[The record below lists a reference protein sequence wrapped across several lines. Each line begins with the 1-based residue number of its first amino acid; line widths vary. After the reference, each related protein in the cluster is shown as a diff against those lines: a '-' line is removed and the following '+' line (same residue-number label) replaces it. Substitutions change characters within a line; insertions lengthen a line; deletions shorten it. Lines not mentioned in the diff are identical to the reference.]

1 MKLLYANGRFEARF
15 SQDFQGD
22 LDAVKAA
29 GFKPDTSSGSWVWH
43 TAKIPVLEKLREKR
57 PASGIAIDNE
67 TFEKYKELA
76 AQFEKNEEVKKAAKA
91 LEKARKKESEDK
103 AKEENSTSAFGDK
116 AFITKDDLPPM
127 PPSTFQFIP
136 PTPPPERCFVC
147 GEPVY
152 FYELP
157 DVCLFCEKS

>member
-103 AKEENSTSAFGDK
+103 AKEENCLGDRGSIQRR
-116 AFITKDDLPPM
+116 FRHIRPLTHSIHFLP
-127 PPSTFQFIP
+127 Q
-136 PTPPPERCFVC
+136 
-147 GEPVY
+147 
-152 FYELP
+152 P
-157 DVCLFCEKS
+157 DGQKRYIYH